1 MSFDSVTSFLD
12 RFKKITLPDE
22 SVRKTT
28 SVVLKEVVGV
38 NVDISQISVER
49 ESLRIK
55 NNSLIKS
62 EIFLH
67 KEQILQSL
75 KEKLGDHAPKNI
87 L

>member
-1 MSFDSVTSFLD
+1 MSFDPVTSFFD

-22 SVRKTT
+22 TVRRTTTEVLKKTIGVSVNISQV
-28 SVVLKEVVGV
+28 SVVG
-38 NVDISQISVER
+38 

-55 NNSLIKS
+55 SNSFIKS

-67 KEQILQSL
+67 KEQILQIL
-75 KEKLGDHAPKNI
+75 KEKLGDQAPKNI

>member
-1 MSFDSVTSFLD
+1 MSFDPIASFFD

-22 SVRKTT
+22 SVRRTT
-28 SVVLKEVVGV
+28 TEVLKKVIGV

-49 ESLRIK
+49 ENLRIK
-55 NNSLIKS
+55 DNSLIKS

-67 KEQILQSL
+67 KEQILQIL
-75 KEKLGDHAPKNI
+75 KEKLGDQAPKNI

>member
-1 MSFDSVTSFLD
+1 MSFDPVTSFFD

-22 SVRKTT
+22 TVRKTT
-28 SVVLKEVVGV
+28 AVVLKEVVGV
-38 NVDISQISVER
+38 NVDISQISMER
-49 ESLRIK
+49 GNLRIK
-55 NNSLIKS
+55 NNALVKS

-75 KEKLGDHAPKNI
+75 KEKLGDQAPKNI

>member
-1 MSFDSVTSFLD
+1 MSFDPIISFFD
-12 RFKKITLPDE
+12 RFKKITLPNE
-22 SVRKTT
+22 SVRRTT
-28 SVVLKEVVGV
+28 SEVLKEVLGV

-49 ESLRIK
+49 RDLKIK
-55 NNSLIKS
+55 SNSFIKS

-75 KEKLGDHAPKNI
+75 KEKLGEQAPKNI

>member
-1 MSFDSVTSFLD
+1 MSFDPITSFFN

-28 SVVLKEVVGV
+28 ATVLKEVVGV
-38 NVDISQISVER
+38 NVDISQVSVER
-49 ESLRIK
+49 GNLRIK
-55 NNSLIKS
+55 SNSLIKS

-75 KEKLGDHAPKNI
+75 KEKLGDQAPKNI